1 MVYVIFQQKPD
12 SPAKDKEVE
21 DKGKGKEVGSARLE
35 AVPRAEGL
43 FRTIPDVQEARERL
57 QARLES
63 GGKGRRHAIPPGTP
77 VPPHIR
83 KWRQRQSKSASQP
96 ASRIAPLPVETV
108 GESSSQ
114 PVVYSLFVLCCG

>member
-57 QARLES
+57 HARLES
-63 GGKGRRHAIPPGTP
+63 G
-77 VPPHIR
+77 
-83 KWRQRQSKSASQP
+83 
-96 ASRIAPLPVETV
+96 SRIEPLPLETV

>member
-1 MVYVIFQQKPD
+1 MVYVIFQQRPD
-12 SPAKDKEVE
+12 SPPKAKEVE
-21 DKGKGKEVGSARLE
+21 DKGKGKVVGSARLE
-35 AVPRAEGL
+35 AVPRPEGL
-43 FRTIPDVQEARERL
+43 FTTIPDVQEARERL

-83 KWRQRQSKSASQP
+83 KRRSASQP
-96 ASRIAPLPVETV
+96 ASRIEPLTLETV